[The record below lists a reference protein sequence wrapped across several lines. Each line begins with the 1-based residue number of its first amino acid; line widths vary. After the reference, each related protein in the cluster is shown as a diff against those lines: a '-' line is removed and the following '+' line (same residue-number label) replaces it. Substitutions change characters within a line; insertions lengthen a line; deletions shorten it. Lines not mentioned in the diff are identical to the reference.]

1 MRKLFLALAMT
12 VGMLV
17 GPASA
22 QDGPLKIGVLGDM
35 SGLWSSSS
43 GKGSI
48 AAVELAIED
57 FGPTVLGRKI
67 EIVSG
72 DHQNKSDLGAAIVRR
87 WFEDENVS
95 MVTDVIGSAVALA
108 VQGEARRANR
118 IAMYT
123 GAGSS
128 DLTGKECSPTGFV
141 WTLDTHA
148 LTLSVTNALLSQGLK
163 NWYFLTPDFV
173 FGHQAEEVATKVVE
187 AAGGKVLGSS
197 KFPMNNQDFS
207 SLLLA
212 AQASKAQVI
221 VMTGGDV
228 AAAMKQAVEFGVVQ
242 QGQKLATVLLWLPLV
257 KGIGTKIGQGTYVT
271 NSFYWDLNDETRA
284 WSKRYFD
291 KVGAM
296 PTMNHAGTYSATLHY
311 LQAIQ
316 KAGSADAEAV
326 AKAMREMPVSDATAK
341 GVVRADG
348 LFQRDFFLWQIKS
361 PEESTGEWDL
371 LKLVSRIPAEQAAL
385 PLAESECS
393 LVRK

>member
-118 IAMYT
+118 IALYT

-316 KAGSADAEAV
+316 KAGSADADAV

>member
-316 KAGSADAEAV
+316 KAGSADADAV

>member
-316 KAGSADAEAV
+316 KAGSADADAV
-326 AKAMREMPVSDATAK
+326 AKVMREMPVSDATAK

>member
-118 IAMYT
+118 IALYT

-148 LTLSVTNALLSQGLK
+148 LTLSVTNALLNQGLK

-316 KAGSADAEAV
+316 KAGSADADAV